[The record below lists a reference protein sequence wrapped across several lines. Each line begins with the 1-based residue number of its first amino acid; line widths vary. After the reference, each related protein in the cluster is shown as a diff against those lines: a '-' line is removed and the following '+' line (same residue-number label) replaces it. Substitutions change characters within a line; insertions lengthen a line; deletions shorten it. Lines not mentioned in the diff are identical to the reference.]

1 MRTAVPT
8 DRKEGATRRP
18 TVTRPDDHDY
28 FTRREREERRLA
40 AASRDGCVKR
50 IHKRFADEY
59 ARRAERSAEPRPA

>member
-1 MRTAVPT
+1 M
-8 DRKEGATRRP
+8 
-18 TVTRPDDHDY
+18 TRPDDHDY